1 VTEGQRAGTART
13 TSATLTSHEKDLS
26 MNILL
31 AIDGSP
37 HSEAAIVDV
46 ARGSWPDG
54 TAIRIVSVIPAS
66 VPLAI
71 DPAIVMAAVYVEQI
85 EERRRHPTMLVNAAR
100 DRIEGD
106 AWGVQVT
113 TTIVEGNPR
122 DVILDEARDWGAD
135 LIVVGA
141 GGYGSPRHKI
151 LGSVAGAVV
160 ANAPC
165 SVQVVRHKQGLER
178 FEAA

>member
-1 VTEGQRAGTART
+1 MKRSE
-13 TSATLTSHEKDLS
+13 S
-26 MNILL
+26 MKILL

-54 TAIRIVSVIPAS
+54 TDIEILSVIPAS
-66 VPLAI
+66 ASLAV
-71 DPAIVMAAVYVEQI
+71 DPALVIAAVYVEQI
-85 EERRRHPTMLVNAAR
+85 EERWRRPTMLVNAAR

-113 TTIVEGNPR
+113 TKIIEGNPR

-135 LIVVGA
+135 QIVVGA
-141 GGYGSPRHKI
+141 GGYGGHRHRI

-165 SVQVVRHKQGLER
+165 SVQVVRDKQRLER
-178 FEAA
+178 SDAA

>member
-1 VTEGQRAGTART
+1 M
-13 TSATLTSHEKDLS
+13 K
-26 MNILL
+26 ILL
-31 AIDGSP
+31 AIDASP
-37 HSEAAIVDV
+37 HSDAAIVDV

-54 TAIRIVSVIPAS
+54 TDIEILSVIPAS
-66 VPLAI
+66 ASLAV
-71 DPAIVMAAVYVEQI
+71 DPALVIAAVYVEQL
-85 EERRRHPTMLVNAAR
+85 EERWHRPTMLVNAAR

-113 TTIVEGNPR
+113 TKIIEGNPR
-122 DVILDEARDWGAD
+122 DVILDEARDCGAD

-141 GGYGSPRHKI
+141 GGYGSPRHMI

-165 SVQVVRHKQGLER
+165 SVQVVRDKQGLER
-178 FEAA
+178 SDAA

>member
-1 VTEGQRAGTART
+1 M
-13 TSATLTSHEKDLS
+13 K
-26 MNILL
+26 ILL
-31 AIDGSP
+31 AVDGSP

-54 TAIRIVSVIPAS
+54 TIIEILSVIHAS
-66 VPLAI
+66 APLAI
-71 DPAIVMAAVYVEQI
+71 DPAIVMAASYVEQVQ
-85 EERRRHPTMLVNAAR
+85 ERRRRPTMLVNAAR

-113 TTIVEGNPR
+113 TKIIEGNPK
-122 DVILDEARDWGAD
+122 DVILDEAREWGAD

-141 GGYGSPRHKI
+141 GGYGGPQRMV
-151 LGSVAGAVV
+151 LGSVAHSVV

-165 SVQVVRHKQGLER
+165 SVQVVRDKQGLER
-178 FEAA
+178 PDAA

>member
-1 VTEGQRAGTART
+1 M
-13 TSATLTSHEKDLS
+13 K
-26 MNILL
+26 ILL

-54 TAIRIVSVIPAS
+54 TAIEILSVIHAS
-66 VPLAI
+66 ALAI

-85 EERRRHPTMLVNAAR
+85 EERRRRPTMLVNAAR

-106 AWGVQVT
+106 AWGVRVT
-113 TTIVEGNPR
+113 TKIIEGNPR
-122 DVILDEARDWGAD
+122 DVILDEAREWGAD

-141 GGYGSPRHKI
+141 GGYGGPGRMV
-151 LGSVAGAVV
+151 LGSVSRAVV

-165 SVQVVRHKQGLER
+165 SVQVVRDKQGLER
-178 FEAA
+178 SDAA

>member
-1 VTEGQRAGTART
+1 MKV
-13 TSATLTSHEKDLS
+13 
-26 MNILL
+26 LL

-37 HSEAAIVDV
+37 HSDAAIVDV

-54 TAIRIVSVIPAS
+54 TAIEILSVIHAS
-66 VPLAI
+66 APLAV

-85 EERRRHPTMLVNAAR
+85 EERWHRPTMLVNAAR

-113 TTIVEGNPR
+113 ARIIEGNPR

-141 GGYGSPRHKI
+141 GEYGGPRHMI
-151 LGSVAGAVV
+151 LGSVAGAVA

-165 SVQVVRHKQGLER
+165 SVQIVRDKQRLER
-178 FEAA
+178 SEAA

>member
-1 VTEGQRAGTART
+1 VKRSE
-13 TSATLTSHEKDLS
+13 S
-26 MNILL
+26 MKLLL

-37 HSEAAIVDV
+37 HSDAAIVDV

-54 TAIRIVSVIPAS
+54 TDIEILSVIPAS
-66 VPLAI
+66 ASLAV
-71 DPAIVMAAVYVEQI
+71 DPALVIAAVYIEQL
-85 EERRRHPTMLVNAAR
+85 EERWRRPTMLVNAAR

-106 AWGVQVT
+106 AWGVRVT
-113 TTIVEGNPR
+113 TKIIEGNPR
-122 DVILDEARDWGAD
+122 DVILDEARDWSAD

-141 GGYGSPRHKI
+141 GGYGGPRHMI

-165 SVQVVRHKQGLER
+165 SVQVVRDKQGLER
-178 FEAA
+178 SDAA

>member
-1 VTEGQRAGTART
+1 VKRSEF
-13 TSATLTSHEKDLS
+13 

-37 HSEAAIVDV
+37 HSEAAIADV

-54 TAIRIVSVIPAS
+54 TAIEILTVLHAS
-66 VPLAI
+66 APLAV
-71 DPAIVMAAVYVEQI
+71 DPALVIGALYVEQT
-85 EERRRHPTMLVNAAR
+85 EERWRRPTMLVNAAR

-106 AWGVQVT
+106 AWGVEVT
-113 TTIVEGNPR
+113 TKIIEGNPR
-122 DVILDEARDWGAD
+122 DVILDEAREWGAD

-141 GGYGSPRHKI
+141 GGYGGRRRVV

-160 ANAPC
+160 ATAPC
-165 SVQVVRHKQGLER
+165 SVQVVRDKPGLKR
-178 FEAA
+178 SDAA

>member
-1 VTEGQRAGTART
+1 M
-13 TSATLTSHEKDLS
+13 K
-26 MNILL
+26 ILL

-37 HSEAAIVDV
+37 QSEAAIVDV

-54 TAIRIVSVIPAS
+54 TAIEILSVIAAS
-66 VPLAI
+66 ALAI

-85 EERRRHPTMLVNAAR
+85 GERRRRPTMLVNAAR

-106 AWGVQVT
+106 AWGVRVT
-113 TTIVEGNPR
+113 TKIIEGNPK
-122 DVILDEARDWGAD
+122 DAILDEAREWGAD

-141 GGYGSPRHKI
+141 GGYGGPRRMV
-151 LGSVAGAVV
+151 LGSVARSVV

-165 SVQVVRHKQGLER
+165 SVQVVRDKQGLER
-178 FEAA
+178 SDAA